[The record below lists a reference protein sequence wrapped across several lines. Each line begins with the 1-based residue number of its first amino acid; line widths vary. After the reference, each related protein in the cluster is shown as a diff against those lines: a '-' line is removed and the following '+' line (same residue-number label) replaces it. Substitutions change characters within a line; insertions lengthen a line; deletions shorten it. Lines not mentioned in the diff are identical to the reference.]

1 MSRDLM
7 DMVEELE
14 KKLLGLESILSFFA
28 MGMDTLIKRD
38 ESYEVSAIQAIHDW
52 LMEIRK
58 TDIANLY
65 EKIDSMNDGTE
76 N

>member
-14 KKLLGLESILSFFA
+14 KKLLGIESILSFVA
-28 MGMDTLIKRD
+28 MGMSTIITKED
-38 ESYEVSAIQAIHDW
+38 SYEVSAIQAIHDW

-65 EKIDSMNDGTE
+65 EKIDNMDDGTE

>member
-14 KKLLGLESILSFFA
+14 KKLLGIESILSFFA
-28 MGMDTLIKRD
+28 MGMDVLIKR
-38 ESYEVSAIQAIHDW
+38 EEAYEVSAIQAIHDW

-65 EKIDSMNDGTE
+65 EKIDSMDDGTE